1 MANMTLRL
9 PDELHDRVT
18 RQAEAEDVSVQSLAN
33 KAIREYLER
42 RSLDAD
48 IDVAMGKIKDRY
60 GDVLERLGQ

>member
-9 PDELHDRVT
+9 PDELHDQVT
-18 RQAEAEDVSVQSLAN
+18 RQAEAEEVSVQALAN

-42 RSLDAD
+42 RSLNAD
-48 IDVAMGKIKDRY
+48 IDAAMGKIKDRY

>member
-9 PDELHDRVT
+9 PDDLHDRVT
-18 RQAEAEDVSVQSLAN
+18 RQAATEDVSVQALAN

-48 IDVAMGKIKDRY
+48 IDAAMDKIKSRY
-60 GDVLERLGQ
+60 GDVLERLGR